1 MSMIGSDN
9 INSIDL
15 TQATLVLTERIVL
28 LVEQTRSKVS
38 AYLNSETT
46 LMNWQIGQYIH
57 LELKQKGE
65 IKYGKQILATLS
77 QQLTQKIGKGY
88 SYSALTRMVK
98 VAETFDEK
106 IIATL
111 SQQLSWSHL
120 IELPDSA
127 DLQSVPTKRIKGGFV
142 ISAKEKPDERV
153 LENASSLKYLF
164 SAKSSFFGQYRKKS
178 KILKRFEDFDNIK

>member
-1 MSMIGSDN
+1 MIGSDN

-15 TQATLVLTERIVL
+15 THATLVLTERIVL

-98 VAETFDEK
+98 VAETFDEQ

-120 IELPDSA
+120 IELTG
-127 DLQSVPTKRIKGGFV
+127 V
-142 ISAKEKPDERV
+142 
-153 LENASSLKYLF
+153 ENE
-164 SAKSSFFGQYRKKS
+164 
-178 KILKRFEDFDNIK
+178 LKRNFYSTNSIKNRWNVRFLRDPIVRICNPCPQRE